1 MILNLLLGII
11 TFVELNCEN
20 LFDTRHDTLKQDQEY
35 LVDGVRHWNRHR
47 YWDKVN
53 HIAKEIISCGDQATG
68 WQLPDFVALCEVEND
83 SVMRDLTQRSSL
95 RNAGY
100 QYVMTDSPDERGI
113 DVALLYS
120 PFSFRLLHSHAIRIE
135 PLKKMRSTRD
145 ILYAAGTLVNGDTLH
160 VMVVHAPSRFNGE
173 KKTRPHRLLVADRMI
188 ATVDS
193 IRAQSPDAQ
202 IIIMGDFND
211 EARDAAIKK
220 MERAGMYDISQDA
233 KGCNGAKGT
242 YKYKSRW
249 QSIDHI
255 LVSDALRR
263 RMVSCVIHDAPFL
276 LEEDK
281 KYGGVKP
288 LRNYT
293 GYRYN
298 NGYSD
303 HLPLVARFDD
313 NKQ

>member
-20 LFDTRHDTLKQDQEY
+20 LFDTRHDKLKQDQEY
-35 LVDGVRHWNRHR
+35 LADGVRHWNRHR

-53 HIAKEIISCGDQATG
+53 HIAKEIISCGDQAMG

-135 PLKKMRSTRD
+135 PLKKMRPTRD
-145 ILYAAGTLVNGDTLH
+145 ILYATGTLVNGDTLH

-173 KKTRPHRLLVADRMI
+173 
-188 ATVDS
+188 
-193 IRAQSPDAQ
+193 
-202 IIIMGDFND
+202 
-211 EARDAAIKK
+211 
-220 MERAGMYDISQDA
+220 
-233 KGCNGAKGT
+233 
-242 YKYKSRW
+242 
-249 QSIDHI
+249 
-255 LVSDALRR
+255 
-263 RMVSCVIHDAPFL
+263 
-276 LEEDK
+276 
-281 KYGGVKP
+281 
-288 LRNYT
+288 
-293 GYRYN
+293 
-298 NGYSD
+298 
-303 HLPLVARFDD
+303 
-313 NKQ
+313 

>member
-1 MILNLLLGII
+1 MLSLLLGII

-20 LFDTRHDTLKQDQEY
+20 LFDTQHDTLKQDQEY
-35 LVDGVRHWNRHR
+35 LADGVRHWNRHR

-53 HIAKEIISCGDQATG
+53 HIAKEIISCGEHIEG
-68 WQLPDFVALCEVEND
+68 WHLPDFVALCEIEND
-83 SVMRDLTQRSSL
+83 SVMRDVSKRSLL

-100 QYVMTDSPDERGI
+100 EYVMTNSPDERGI

-120 PFSFRLLHSHAIRIE
+120 PYSFHLLHSHAIRVQ
-135 PLKKMRSTRD
+135 PLKDMRPTRD
-145 ILYAAGTLVNGDTLH
+145 ILYANGTLVSGDTLH
-160 VMVVHAPSRFNGE
+160 LMVVHAPSRFNGE
-173 KKTRPHRLLVADRMI
+173 KKTRPHRLLVVEKII

-193 IRAQSPDAQ
+193 IRNLSPQAP

-211 EARDAAIKK
+211 ETRDVALQRLERVKLYDVSQNAR
-220 MERAGMYDISQDA
+220 GSH
-233 KGCNGAKGT
+233 GAKGT
-242 YKYKSRW
+242 YKYQSRW

-255 LVSDALRR
+255 FVSESLRR
-263 RMVSCVIHDAPFL
+263 QLLSCVIHDPPFL
-276 LEEDK
+276 LEDDK

-288 LRNYT
+288 RRNYV

-303 HLPLVARFDD
+303 HLPIIARFRFGF
-313 NKQ
+313 

>member
-35 LVDGVRHWNRHR
+35 LADGVRHWNRHR

-53 HIAKEIISCGDQATG
+53 HIAKEIISCGDQPTG

-120 PFSFRLLHSHAIRIE
+120 PFSFRLLHSHAIRID
-135 PLKKMRSTRD
+135 PLKKMRPTRD

-173 KKTRPHRLLVADRMI
+173 KKTRPHRLLVADRLI
-188 ATVDS
+188 VTRCA
-193 IRAQSPDAQ
+193 
-202 IIIMGDFND
+202 
-211 EARDAAIKK
+211 
-220 MERAGMYDISQDA
+220 
-233 KGCNGAKGT
+233 
-242 YKYKSRW
+242 
-249 QSIDHI
+249 DH
-255 LVSDALRR
+255 
-263 RMVSCVIHDAPFL
+263 HH
-276 LEEDK
+276 
-281 KYGGVKP
+281 G
-288 LRNYT
+288 
-293 GYRYN
+293 
-298 NGYSD
+298 
-303 HLPLVARFDD
+303 
-313 NKQ
+313 